1 VVVLLPLSIFRAPRI
16 VSVWGF
22 LIASYV
28 FGVDVW
34 MYGFLVTFDLWG
46 SIGVLFGLFL
56 GVVGIVPLGMIA
68 AALHALWSIV
78 AELAFGI
85 AITYGARMFAFFLA
99 GTLDRASAEGV

>member
-1 VVVLLPLSIFRAPRI
+1 
-16 VSVWGF
+16 

-68 AALHALWSIV
+68 AALHALWPIV
-78 AELAFGI
+78 AELAFGM

-99 GTLDRASAEGV
+99 ATLDRAAAEAA